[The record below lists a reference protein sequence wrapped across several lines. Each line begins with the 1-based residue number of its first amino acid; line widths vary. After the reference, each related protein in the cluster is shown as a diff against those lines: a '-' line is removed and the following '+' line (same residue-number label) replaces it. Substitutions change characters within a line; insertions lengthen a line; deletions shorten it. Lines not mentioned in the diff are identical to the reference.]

1 MSTQLTIIEQNKQ
14 YLQEALST
22 SETML
27 QLLDNNKKKEFR
39 NNFLE
44 LASNDYL
51 LASVNP
57 AILVKFAVSITILG
71 LNINPVYKEVYLVP
85 YNTQI
90 RKNEPKMML
99 PQAIIPLNG
108 IQEMANNKGFF
119 LRLYEVYNFDGEI
132 VSEKEMERR
141 HQILLNTTD
150 EKWFNNHFVGFDVI
164 LTDLTNR
171 IPEQIK
177 FVEKSYLEHV
187 TDKIKNKSFKAQT
200 FRHKAARRAFG
211 DFNIPRDRNLD
222 VLIKLDH
229 LNDSI
234 LEDNKPETN
243 LKSLEQLGITTIEK
257 NGLTIIQGNTY
268 GKTDYLKAMGFVFH
282 GGQWVKEWKKPQSN
296 ITTID
301 AEELPATQDHQNVM
315 TLNDAKKELF
325 KLFNKFGL
333 PKNRQKEFVMDY
345 LGIKTNDLMGMLEII
360 SKKEEL
366 KNSIDGFLAE
376 PVLEHVS

>member
-14 YLQEALST
+14 YLQEALTT

-200 FRHKAARRAFG
+200 FRHKAARRAYG

-243 LKSLEQLGITTIEK
+243 LKSLKQLGITTIQK

-282 GGQWVKEWKKPQSN
+282 SGQWVKESVN
-296 ITTID
+296 NTIVDTEVTTNKSLK
-301 AEELPATQDHQNVM
+301 AV
-315 TLNDAKKELF
+315 KKELF
-325 KLFNKFGL
+325 GLFNEFGL
-333 PKNRQKEFVMDY
+333 PFKRQKEFVMDY
-345 LGIKTNDLMGMLEII
+345 LGLQGNDIQGMLEAI